1 MRDHLSKSL
10 FKTREGL
17 ILVFSSVIYLAIGV
31 SAKLSPPVAAVFGF
45 IGLMAFFMPVFLLL
59 FFFKIGG
66 YRRDF
71 LSTWFNTVVM
81 LTVGLVPVIIVTKSA
96 FFR

>member
-1 MRDHLSKSL
+1 MRDHLSKAL

-31 SAKLSPPVAAVFGF
+31 SAKLSPPVASVFGF

-66 YRRDF
+66 YRRDY

-81 LTVGLVPVIIVTKSA
+81 LTVALVPVIIVTKSA